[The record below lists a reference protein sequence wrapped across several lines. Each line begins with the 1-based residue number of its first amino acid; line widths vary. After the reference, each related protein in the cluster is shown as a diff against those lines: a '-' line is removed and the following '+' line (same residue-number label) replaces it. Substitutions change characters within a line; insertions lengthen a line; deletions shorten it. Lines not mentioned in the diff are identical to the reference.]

1 MQIHPLMRLGLI
13 PIFSMAFVCNKEI
26 SLLRQELQWRQ
37 DTSWKKHNAC
47 RKTLCEQRQ
56 DTLNEIEPHHFFLH
70 NMCLKKGRIPLLKH
84 DVYLALLFQPFGR
97 HTAYMQ
103 PYLFPKI
110 KIDVY
115 FAFFHLIAK
124 VFNELVRNLVK
135 VHRKL
140 CTYRHQ
146 HMFSGKPFS
155 CRTCTQRIPF
165 LHIVALLPLLLWRS
179 FAQLSLWNWFCIH
192 VK

>member
-1 MQIHPLMRLGLI
+1 MQNTSFNEVRPHSH
-13 PIFSMAFVCNKEI
+13 FSPWHLFVTKRFHFFDKNCNEDKILPE
-26 SLLRQELQWRQ
+26 
-37 DTSWKKHNAC
+37 KKHNAC

-155 CRTCTQRIPF
+155 CRTCTQRFPF

-179 FAQLSLWNWFCIH
+179 FAQLSL
-192 VK
+192 